1 MPNSEKTA
9 SNRAQRIRE
18 ARRSAGMSQEELAR
32 ACGVTTSAV
41 AQWESRSARIR
52 TVPSTAHLL
61 CISQATGRSVDWLSG
76 LAPPRPAAT
85 PGPPPATTG
94 QVLDAYQAL
103 VEAVGDRFPELE
115 PQSRHQVAL
124 ALFARA
130 GGAIAAP
137 TGPDP
142 E

>member
-76 LAPPRPAAT
+76 YSDPSAALNPAAV
-85 PGPPPATTG
+85 PVAAHD
-94 QVLDAYQAL
+94 VLDAYQAL
-103 VEAVGDRFPELE
+103 VQAVGERFPELG

-124 ALFARA
+124 ALFTRSESLVGTPA
-130 GGAIAAP
+130 GHGA
-137 TGPDP
+137 